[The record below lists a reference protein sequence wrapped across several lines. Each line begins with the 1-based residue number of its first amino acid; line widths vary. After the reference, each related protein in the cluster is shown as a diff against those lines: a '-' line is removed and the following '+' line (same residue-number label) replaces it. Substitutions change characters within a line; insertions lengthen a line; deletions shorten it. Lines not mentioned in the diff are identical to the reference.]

1 MVDREIIDEWL
12 AKADEDFDFARINLE
27 EEKPF
32 FAQICFHFHQ
42 SAEKYIKA
50 YIVANDLEFR
60 RVHDLLLLAKN
71 CRAHDETFGQ
81 LIENCEYLN
90 TFYIETRYPVQWPI
104 MFSKKEAIT
113 AFDSA
118 KNIRNFIVKKLSL
131 T

>member
-50 YIVANDLEFR
+50 SNLIPPPAAGEVP
-60 RVHDLLLLAKN
+60 LA
-71 CRAHDETFGQ
+71 
-81 LIENCEYLN
+81 
-90 TFYIETRYPVQWPI
+90 
-104 MFSKKEAIT
+104 FS
-113 AFDSA
+113 
-118 KNIRNFIVKKLSL
+118 L
-131 T
+131 